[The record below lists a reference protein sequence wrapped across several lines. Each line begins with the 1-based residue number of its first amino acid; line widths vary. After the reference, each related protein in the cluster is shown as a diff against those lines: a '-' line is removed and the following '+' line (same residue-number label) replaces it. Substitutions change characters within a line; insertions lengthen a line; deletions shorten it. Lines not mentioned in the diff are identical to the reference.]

1 MNRKEI
7 DLLAMLE
14 SVTEGLDN
22 NISLISDKQSIV
34 DVNNKLKVNIA
45 EIKLLKQKQAVST
58 KADFAIKGN
67 RKEDMIANLL
77 VVKAGVAAV
86 GAEKNDVK
94 LKTVSAVTESAI
106 RNMRESNLVQ
116 RGHDVYEVAMTI
128 APELIRWNVTQE
140 EIDNLGV
147 STASYLDQNPTIR
160 NIRAKSTQATA
171 EMKAKLN
178 ESHSLI
184 KDQLDTLILPF
195 KKINPTFYGEYM
207 NTRIIISHAATHP
220 KPEEKQ
226 TDVK

>member
-7 DLLAMLE
+7 DLLTMME
-14 SVTEGLDN
+14 SVAEGLDN
-22 NISLISDKQSIV
+22 NMSLISDKPAIMET
-34 DVNNKLKVNIA
+34 NNKLKGNLA

-58 KADFAIKGN
+58 KADYAIKEY
-67 RKEDMIANLL
+67 RREDMIANLL

-86 GAEKNDVK
+86 ATEKDDVK
-94 LKTVSAVTESAI
+94 LKTVSAVTDSAI
-106 RNMRESNLVQ
+106 NHMRESNLVQ
-116 RGHDVYEVAMTI
+116 TGHDIYEAAMTI
-128 APELIRWNVTQE
+128 APELSRWNVTQE
-140 EIDNLGV
+140 EINDLGD
-147 STASYLDQNPTIR
+147 STDSYLDQNPTIR

-184 KDQLDTLILPF
+184 KDKLDALILPF

-220 KPEEKQ
+220 KPEEKPI
-226 TDVK
+226 DVK